1 MASLQYCEPVE
12 KTNCNQHPSLG
23 QKVSE
28 MANSVFK
35 GQGSHHSHDQATQ
48 TRCYSQT
55 ETYYTDHGVEK
66 IQTKTCYSQT
76 EGHSPRHTTSC
87 TSPNQCMSQTS
98 CQQANHHASGA
109 KACQGKTKTHKK
121 RSGLLQKIKD
131 GISGDSSSSDSE
143 SDDEKC
149 GARKN

>member
-1 MASLQYCEPVE
+1 MASVQCCKPVE

-35 GQGSHHSHDQATQ
+35 GQESHHSHDQTTQ
-48 TRCYSQT
+48 THCYSQT

-66 IQTKTCYSQT
+66 TQTKTCYSQT
-76 EGHSPRHTTSC
+76 QGHSPRRTTSR
-87 TSPNQCMSQTS
+87 TSQNPCM
-98 CQQANHHASGA
+98 
-109 KACQGKTKTHKK
+109 KTKTHKK